1 VAPDKVG
8 GRITLL
14 PPPKTRQGQAFS
26 EISSINA
33 GNCSGSVISN
43 ARWALAAKPKVF
55 LDLSPKFRV
64 KLGGRGAFFAQFMPQ
79 SYSSSGFSEKFLEN
93 SRNALLK

>member
-1 VAPDKVG
+1 
-8 GRITLL
+8 LL
-14 PPPKTRQGQAFS
+14 PPPRTRQGQAFS

-55 LDLSPKFRV
+55 LDLSPKFRI
-64 KLGGRGAFFAQFMPQ
+64 KLGGGGAFFAQFMPQ

-93 SRNALLK
+93 PRNALMK